1 MSLKELQDKVDK
13 FFVEKKHAEI
23 ITLLSNDNLDKF
35 KNANLY
41 AQKARAYFR
50 LEMHDECERNIQEAI
65 KLDPENSIANS
76 YYGHI
81 YSEKGLKEK
90 AIEYYEVAL
99 KNDPKNVNAINGL
112 GNIYLS
118 KKNLDEAKKY
128 FESAIE
134 VDSKYEYSYNGL
146 GIVYYNLQK
155 IDLSLSYYDKALS
168 FDADF
173 SSPYY
178 NKALLYQKINKKR
191 EAKENF
197 EKYLDLKKGENDFFV
212 KYAKSRVIELK
223 KLIINEDYSKISDLV
238 EKIKIML
245 CFNDDSLTHY
255 TSLSVSNELI
265 FKNSPFRISE
275 GSFLND
281 TSEGREFFNFLNIDT
296 SYNKSNKNLA
306 EVFSKKPFIGS
317 FVSNNKYDD
326 LTLWRMYGKE
336 QKEEAGGCAITI
348 DIRTFL
354 DNVNQDF
361 FQDDDSNGATSQIE
375 ELKFY
380 RVIYKKNDKDF
391 FFIPNSSQEEQNEL
405 NQLLH
410 DLKAKVTK
418 FKGRKSKNNCNII
431 NLVDLLNSIAY
442 LFKSDEYQYENEVRL
457 VLNGNGF
464 EKTIEPDF
472 SRPKVYINLVPL
484 KKSIKRVT
492 LGPKVN
498 RADEWAS
505 VFNYCFEKSELAPEI
520 LISKLPFK

>member
-1 MSLKELQDKVDK
+1 MNLKDLQGKIDKL
-13 FFVEKKHAEI
+13 FTAKKYAEI
-23 ITLLSNDNLDKF
+23 ITLLSDGVLKEFNVAD
-35 KNANLY
+35 LY

-50 LEMHDECERNIQEAI
+50 IEMNHECEKNIQEAI

-81 YSEKGLKEK
+81 FSEKGDKEK
-90 AIEYYEVAL
+90 AINYYQIAL
-99 KNDPKNVNAINGL
+99 KGNPKNVNAVNGI
-112 GNIYLS
+112 GNVYLS
-118 KKNLDEAKKY
+118 KKDFLKAKDYYEK
-128 FESAIE
+128 AIE
-134 VDSKYEYSYNGL
+134 LDPRYEYSYNGL
-146 GIVYYNLQK
+146 GIVYYNLKQN
-155 IDLSLSYYDKALS
+155 DLALKFYDKALS
-168 FDADF
+168 FDKDF

-178 NKALLYQKINKKR
+178 NRALLYQRDNDKR
-191 EAKENF
+191 KAKENF
-197 EKYLDLKKGENDFFV
+197 EKYLDLKKGETDFFV
-212 KYAKSRVIELK
+212 KYAKSRVVELR
-223 KLIINEDYSKISDLV
+223 KLIVNEDYSLISDLV
-238 EKIKIML
+238 EKIKAKL
-245 CFNDDSLTHY
+245 SFTDESLTHY

-265 FKNSPFRISE
+265 FHDSPFRISE

-296 SYNKSNKNLA
+296 YNKSNKNLA

-348 DIRTFL
+348 DIKVFL

-361 FQDDDSNGATSQIE
+361 FLDDDSNGATSQIE

-380 RVIYKKNDKDF
+380 RVVYKRSDDDSF
-391 FFIPNSSQEEQNEL
+391 LIPNSSQEEQDELNEL
-405 NQLLH
+405 LI
-410 DLKAKVTK
+410 DLKGKVAK
-418 FKGRKSKNNCNII
+418 FKARKRKNNCDMI
-431 NLVDLLNSIAY
+431 NLIDLLNSIAY

-472 SRPKVYINLVPL
+472 LRPKVFIKLVPL

-505 VFNYCFEKSELAPEI
+505 VFNYCFEKIELAPEI